1 MCSPSN
7 ILLFV
12 IYNRCRFDAIY
23 QEVLTPKFQWLLMDP
38 MALSFS
44 FMFLL
49 IGFSIL
55 FLGVS
60 GLTYLIRHIPQLDA
74 AVVAYVGSAQGFA
87 RMIAVGWY
95 FLIAAHSLEAT
106 FVYMAAKR
114 SLRLKNSS
122 ILEWV
127 LYTLAAGL
135 PIVNRFLGY
144 LEVQKAGKHKI
155 A

>member
-1 MCSPSN
+1 
-7 ILLFV
+7 
-12 IYNRCRFDAIY
+12 
-23 QEVLTPKFQWLLMDP
+23 MDP

-44 FMFLL
+44 IMFLL
-49 IGFSIL
+49 IGFATL

-74 AVVAYVGSAQGFA
+74 AVVTYVGSAHGFA

-95 FLIAAHSLEAT
+95 FLIVAHGFEAV
-106 FVYMAAKR
+106 FVYLAAKR
-114 SLRLKNSS
+114 SLKLKNSS

-127 LYTLAAGL
+127 IFTLAAGL

-144 LEVQKAGKHKI
+144 LEVQKAGKLKL